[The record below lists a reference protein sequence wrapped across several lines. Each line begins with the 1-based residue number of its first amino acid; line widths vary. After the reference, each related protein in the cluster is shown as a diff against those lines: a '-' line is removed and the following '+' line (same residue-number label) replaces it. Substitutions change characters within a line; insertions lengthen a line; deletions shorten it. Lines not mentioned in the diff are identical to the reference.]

1 MILHIYFARRF
12 AGTFLLVLGVFLGI
26 LILIDLVDQVR
37 RFEDDAVGF
46 VMLIGLTLLSVPRTL
61 YSILPLI
68 TIIATLTLF
77 LSLARTSELVVSRAS
92 GRSAILSL
100 LGPLVVTF
108 LIGTIAVA
116 ALNPIAAGTAR
127 QYDRLSD
134 RLQGVS
140 GPALSMGREGVW
152 LRQADVTGQTV
163 IHAARASSDVT
174 TLYEATFINFS
185 PEGDPERRIVAETAT
200 LAAGQWELKNAKI
213 WELTLGQ
220 NPEASAREVAQL
232 DLPSALTQDRIID
245 SFGKP
250 EYISL
255 WDLPGFINQ
264 LEEAG
269 FSARR
274 YAVWFQM
281 ELSRPLFLVA
291 LVMVAAAF
299 TMRHARL
306 SNTGISVLIAVMLGF
321 TLHYIRNFAQ
331 ILGENGQIPVYL
343 AAWAPPVASFMLAAG
358 ILLHMEDG

>member
-1 MILHIYFARRF
+1 MILHYYFARKF
-12 AGTFLLVLGVFLGI
+12 LWTFSAIALVFMILLA
-26 LILIDLVDQVR
+26 LIDLVDELQDFPNLPFTDVLG
-37 RFEDDAVGF
+37 V
-46 VMLIGLTLLSVPRTL
+46 VLLNVPHAN
-61 YSILPLI
+61 YEILPLVVI
-68 TIIATLTLF
+68 LSAVALF
-77 LSLARTSELVVSRAS
+77 LRLARSSELVVTRAA
-92 GRSAILSL
+92 GRSALRSL
-100 LGPLVVTF
+100 AAPVT
-108 LIGTIAVA
+108 VA
-116 ALNPIAAGTAR
+116 ALIGLLSITMLNPLVAAASKRYNDVVNTYMGGGTSVLAIA
-127 QYDRLSD
+127 S
-134 RLQGVS
+134 
-140 GPALSMGREGVW
+140 EGLW
-152 LRQADVTGQTV
+152 LRQGSPEGQTV

-174 TLYEATFINFS
+174 TLYDATFINFS
-185 PEGDPERRIVAETAT
+185 PEGEPQQRIVADVAR
-200 LAAGQWELKNAKI
+200 LAAGHWELENAKI

-220 NPEASAREVAQL
+220 NPEASAREMARL
-232 DLPSALTQDRIID
+232 ELPSALTQDRIID

-255 WDLPGFINQ
+255 WDLPAFINQ

-281 ELSRPLFLVA
+281 ELSRPLFLMA

-343 AAWAPPVASFMLAAG
+343 AAWAPPVASFMLAVG
-358 ILLHMEDG
+358 ILLHLEDG

>member
-1 MILHIYFARRF
+1 MILHYYFARKF
-12 AGTFLLVLGVFLGI
+12 LWTFVAIASVFVILLA
-26 LILIDLVDQVR
+26 LIDLVDELQDFPNLPFMDVLG
-37 RFEDDAVGF
+37 V
-46 VMLIGLTLLSVPRTL
+46 VLLNVPHAN
-61 YSILPLI
+61 YEILPLVVI
-68 TIIATLTLF
+68 LSAVALF
-77 LSLARTSELVVSRAS
+77 LRLARSSELVVVRAA
-92 GRSAILSL
+92 GRSALRSL
-100 LGPLVVTF
+100 AAPLT
-108 LIGTIAVA
+108 VA
-116 ALNPIAAGTAR
+116 ALIGIISITMLNPLVAAASKRYNNVVNTYMGGGTSVLAIA
-127 QYDRLSD
+127 S
-134 RLQGVS
+134 
-140 GPALSMGREGVW
+140 EGLW
-152 LRQADVTGQTV
+152 LRQGSAEGQTV

-174 TLYEATFINFS
+174 TLYEATFIKFS
-185 PEGDPERRIVAETAT
+185 PEGQPERRIVAETAS

-220 NPEASAREVAQL
+220 NPEATAREVAQL
-232 DLPSALTQDRIID
+232 ELPSALTQDRIID

-343 AAWAPPVASFMLAAG
+343 AAWAPPVASFMLAVG
-358 ILLHMEDG
+358 ILLHTEDG

>member
-1 MILHIYFARRF
+1 MILHYYFARKF
-12 AGTFLLVLGVFLGI
+12 LWTFVAITSVFVILLA
-26 LILIDLVDQVR
+26 LIDLVDELQDFPDLPFLDVLG
-37 RFEDDAVGF
+37 V
-46 VMLIGLTLLSVPRTL
+46 VLLNVPHAN
-61 YSILPLI
+61 YEILPLVVI
-68 TIIATLTLF
+68 LSAVALF
-77 LSLARTSELVVSRAS
+77 LRLARSSELVVVRAA
-92 GRSAILSL
+92 GRSALRSL
-100 LGPLVVTF
+100 AAPLT
-108 LIGTIAVA
+108 VA
-116 ALNPIAAGTAR
+116 ALIGVLSITMLNPLVAAASKRYNDVVNTYMGGGTSVLAIA
-127 QYDRLSD
+127 S
-134 RLQGVS
+134 
-140 GPALSMGREGVW
+140 EGLW
-152 LRQADVTGQTV
+152 LRQGSAEGQTV

-185 PEGDPERRIVAETAT
+185 PEGDPEQRIVAETAS
-200 LAAGQWELKNAKI
+200 LAAGQWDLRNAKI
-213 WELTLGQ
+213 WELSPGR
-220 NPEASAREVAQL
+220 NPEAMAQTVAQL
-232 DLPSALTQDRIID
+232 ELPSALTQDRIID

-255 WDLPGFINQ
+255 WDLPDFINQ

>member
-1 MILHIYFARRF
+1 MILHYYFARKF
-12 AGTFLLVLGVFLGI
+12 LWTFVAIASVFVILLA
-26 LILIDLVDQVR
+26 LIDLVDELQDFPNLPFMDVLG
-37 RFEDDAVGF
+37 V
-46 VMLIGLTLLSVPRTL
+46 VLLNVPHAN
-61 YSILPLI
+61 YEILPLVVI
-68 TIIATLTLF
+68 LSAVALF
-77 LSLARTSELVVSRAS
+77 LRLARSSELVVTRAA
-92 GRSAILSL
+92 GRSALRSL
-100 LGPLVVTF
+100 AAPIT
-108 LIGTIAVA
+108 VA
-116 ALNPIAAGTAR
+116 ALIGILSITMLNPLVAASSKRYNDVVNTYMGGGTSVLAIA
-127 QYDRLSD
+127 S
-134 RLQGVS
+134 
-140 GPALSMGREGVW
+140 EGLW
-152 LRQADVTGQTV
+152 LRQGSAEGQTV
-163 IHAARASSDVT
+163 IHAARASSDVA

-185 PEGDPERRIVAETAT
+185 PEGEPQQRIVADTAS

-232 DLPSALTQDRIID
+232 ELPSALTQDRIID

-255 WDLPGFINQ
+255 WDLPAFINQ

-331 ILGENGQIPVYL
+331 ILGENGQIPIYL

>member
-1 MILHIYFARRF
+1 MILHYYFARKF
-12 AGTFLLVLGVFLGI
+12 LWTFTAIAGVFVI
-26 LILIDLVDQVR
+26 LLALIDLVDELQDFPNLPFMDVLGI
-37 RFEDDAVGF
+37 V
-46 VMLIGLTLLSVPRTL
+46 LLNVPHAN
-61 YSILPLI
+61 YEILPLVVI
-68 TIIATLTLF
+68 LAAVALF
-77 LSLARTSELVVSRAS
+77 LRLARSSELVVVRAA
-92 GRSAILSL
+92 GRSALRSL
-100 LGPLVVTF
+100 VAPVT
-108 LIGTIAVA
+108 VA
-116 ALNPIAAGTAR
+116 ALIGILSITMLNPLVAASAKRYNDVVNTYLGGGTSVLAIA
-127 QYDRLSD
+127 S
-134 RLQGVS
+134 
-140 GPALSMGREGVW
+140 EGLW
-152 LRQADVTGQTV
+152 LRQGSAEGQTV

-185 PEGDPERRIVAETAT
+185 PEGEPLQRIVADTARLT
-200 LAAGQWELKNAKI
+200 AGQWELSNAKI
-213 WELTLGQ
+213 WSLAIGL
-220 NPEASAREVAQL
+220 NPEASAEQVAEL
-232 DLPSALTQDRIID
+232 AVPSALTQDRIID

-255 WDLPGFINQ
+255 WDLPRFINQ

-306 SNTGISVLIAVMLGF
+306 NNTGLSVLFAVMLGF

-331 ILGENGQIPVYL
+331 ILGENGQIPIYL
-343 AAWAPPVASFMLAAG
+343 AAWAPPVASFLLAVG

>member
-1 MILHIYFARRF
+1 MILHYYFARKF
-12 AGTFLLVLGVFLGI
+12 LWTFLAIAAVFVI
-26 LILIDLVDQVR
+26 LLALIDLVDELQDFPNLPFMDVLG
-37 RFEDDAVGF
+37 V
-46 VMLIGLTLLSVPRTL
+46 VLLNVPHAN
-61 YSILPLI
+61 YEILPLVVI
-68 TIIATLTLF
+68 
-77 LSLARTSELVVSRAS
+77 LSAVALYLRLARSSELVVVRAA
-92 GRSAILSL
+92 GRSALRSL
-100 LGPLVVTF
+100 AAPIT
-108 LIGTIAVA
+108 VA
-116 ALNPIAAGTAR
+116 ALIGILSITMLNPLVAAASKRYNDVVNTYMGGGTSVLAIA
-127 QYDRLSD
+127 S
-134 RLQGVS
+134 
-140 GPALSMGREGVW
+140 EGLW
-152 LRQADVTGQTV
+152 LRQGSAEGQTV

-174 TLYEATFINFS
+174 TLYEATLINFS

-232 DLPSALTQDRIID
+232 ELPSALTQDRIID

>member
-1 MILHIYFARRF
+1 MILHYYFARKF
-12 AGTFLLVLGVFLGI
+12 LWTFLAIAAVFVI
-26 LILIDLVDQVR
+26 LLALIDLVDELQD
-37 RFEDDAVGF
+37 FPNLPF
-46 VMLIGLTLLSVPRTL
+46 VEVLGVVLLNVPHAN
-61 YSILPLI
+61 YEILPLVVI
-68 TIIATLTLF
+68 
-77 LSLARTSELVVSRAS
+77 LSAVALYLRLARSSELVVVRAA
-92 GRSAILSL
+92 GRSALRSL
-100 LGPLVVTF
+100 AAPIT
-108 LIGTIAVA
+108 VA
-116 ALNPIAAGTAR
+116 ALIGILSITMLNPLVAAASKRYNDVVNTYMGGGTSVLAIA
-127 QYDRLSD
+127 S
-134 RLQGVS
+134 
-140 GPALSMGREGVW
+140 EGLW
-152 LRQADVTGQTV
+152 LRQGSAEGQTV

-220 NPEASAREVAQL
+220 NPEASARQVAQL
-232 DLPSALTQDRIID
+232 ELPSALTQDRIID